1 MIELKDDSLVFSFP
15 EVHEHAQM
23 EISFQRTLRIPDN
36 GEDHFLPPGL
46 GDFPLR
52 HVDDFAERVPAKWL
66 ERGGIM
72 LPMYQSEALWLSFTA
87 LAGYPFAV
95 KIAAGKINAVSGDP
109 WQDRMRR
116 RPDQDYLVLPDQ
128 PWLDGFSVE
137 KGIVRQFVAM
147 PLGSG
152 YSAEEQITDT
162 GEHGGLQILVRPLRA
177 EAYERM
183 NRRVESTRACALSEV
198 AEACLGAPDMGLAPG
213 GRMRQHIYEDE
224 NDWKDWD
231 HGRKSRCFVHLT
243 NSLVWR
249 AITGET
255 PPTVPPTAREYTDAG
270 LPWFD
275 WYADHPA
282 LEGSK
287 ELAALESVLE
297 RARKRGDNPLP
308 ENEPVDPDVIVRL
321 RPKLAPGQVRE
332 GKF

>member
-152 YSAEEQITDT
+152 YSANDLIKHVFDQGRT
-162 GEHGGLQILVRPLRA
+162 Q
-177 EAYERM
+177 ER
-183 NRRVESTRACALSEV
+183 
-198 AEACLGAPDMGLAPG
+198 LGPN
-213 GRMRQHIYEDE
+213 Q
-224 NDWKDWD
+224 
-231 HGRKSRCFVHLT
+231 SQ
-243 NSLVWR
+243 SL
-249 AITGET
+249 
-255 PPTVPPTAREYTDAG
+255 
-270 LPWFD
+270 
-275 WYADHPA
+275 
-282 LEGSK
+282 
-287 ELAALESVLE
+287 
-297 RARKRGDNPLP
+297 
-308 ENEPVDPDVIVRL
+308 
-321 RPKLAPGQVRE
+321 
-332 GKF
+332 